1 MSKVKVE
8 LNSSG
13 MIRLFKDANIQAVCR
28 NVAESVARNTG
39 MEDGYNVSTWVG
51 PFRAGATVWCD
62 SPEATKDNLENNT
75 MLKALGSVVPN
86 EKIVRK

>member
-1 MSKVKVE
+1 MANVKVK

-13 MIRLFKDANIQAVCR
+13 MIKLFKEPNIQAVCR
-28 NVAESVARNTG
+28 DVAESVVRNTG
-39 MEDGYNVSTWVG
+39 MEEGYNVSTWKG

-62 SPEATKDNLENNT
+62 SPEAIKDNLENNT

-86 EKIVRK
+86 DKVVRQ